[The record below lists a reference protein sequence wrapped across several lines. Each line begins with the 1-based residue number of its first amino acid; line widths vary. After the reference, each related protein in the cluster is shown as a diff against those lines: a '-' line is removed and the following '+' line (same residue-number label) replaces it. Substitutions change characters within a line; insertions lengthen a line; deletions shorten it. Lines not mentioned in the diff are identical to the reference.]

1 MFIWH
6 AINLWGRIYSFG
18 FRTIFYSMIQS
29 VQLEFANHLKKP
41 TTQFNSM
48 TFQYGQKSQNFIE
61 ELDRLQMTKVTKLYW
76 RTWSIT
82 KQLDRQFWTR
92 VGSKT
97 SIGVVFVSCPDKQIL
112 STSLSPPPKLTAK
125 LFSAICVL
133 HPHST
138 LVDFICKSCKWDIFL
153 WAVGIIY

>member
-1 MFIWH
+1 MRSHIF
-6 AINLWGRIYSFG
+6 LWLSNNILQYDPISPIRVCQPF
-18 FRTIFYSMIQS
+18 
-29 VQLEFANHLKKP
+29 EKANNSI
-41 TTQFNSM
+41 QFNSM